1 VFIVAQKIRWGILST
16 AKIAEG
22 QLIPAIKESNNS
34 VVTAVGSRDLQ
45 RAKAY
50 AERNDI
56 PKAYGS
62 YEELIADPE
71 VDAIY
76 NPLPN
81 GMHGEWSIRSAE
93 SGKPVLC
100 EKPLSSNAAEAQQ
113 MADTFKKYNL
123 PLAEAFM
130 YRFHPQTQRVKQMV
144 ESGAVGKVHL
154 MEASFSFAM
163 EGDSDIRLQA
173 DLAGGALM
181 DVGCYCVSVIR
192 FMLGE
197 EPDQAR
203 MFGDFGARSH
213 VDEQM
218 VGLLSFPSG
227 VLAHFDCSMRTHFT
241 QTYRIRG
248 THGAISV
255 EKAYVPYRPDPA
267 VPTYIQYWKS
277 TPGVEKHQ
285 YEEIKIEPVNQYVL
299 MVEDFGDSIINKRP
313 PRFPIEDSI
322 AQMRAIDML
331 YAAAKQ

>member
-1 VFIVAQKIRWGILST
+1 MSQKIRWGILST
-16 AKIAEG
+16 ADIAEG
-22 QLIPAIKESNNS
+22 QVIPAIKESSNGE
-34 VVTAVGSRDLQ
+34 VIAVGSRNQD
-45 RAKAY
+45 RARAY
-50 AERNDI
+50 AERNNI

-62 YEELIADPE
+62 YEELIADPN

-81 GMHGEWSIRSAE
+81 GMHGEWSIRCAE
-93 SGKPVLC
+93 GGKPVLV
-100 EKPLSSNAAEAQQ
+100 EKPFANNAIEAQQ
-113 MADTFKKYNL
+113 MVDVFKQRNL

-144 ESGAVGKVHL
+144 DSGAVGKVHIID
-154 MEASFSFAM
+154 ASFSFAM
-163 EGDSDIRLQA
+163 EGDDNIRLQA

-203 MFGDFGARSH
+203 MFGDFGKRSH
-213 VDEQM
+213 VDERM

-227 VLAHFDCSMRTHFT
+227 VLAHFDCSMRTNFT

-248 THGAISV
+248 THGTIAV

-267 VPTYIQYWKS
+267 VDTFIQYWKG

-299 MVEDFGDSIINKRP
+299 MVEDFAGAIINKRP
-313 PRFPIEDSI
+313 LRFPVEDSI